1 MKISTRWLG
10 RHVDLAGISPKE
22 IAQAL
27 TIHTA
32 EVEGLERFL
41 PHLSNVVVGHV
52 LSRDKHPDA
61 DKLGVCK
68 VDVGDGTIR
77 QIVCGAPNVAGGQR
91 VAVALPG
98 VELPGDVKIKV
109 SKIRGV
115 ESQGMICSERELG
128 LGEEH
133 NGIWVLPEHA
143 AIGKPVAEVLG
154 LEDWTIEID
163 NKSLTHRPDLWGHR
177 GFANEVAALFGRELK
192 RLDTSLPAHANGPAF
207 SVKIDSASCSRYI
220 ALPIDGVSPRR
231 SPDWLRA
238 LLFAVGQRPIDL
250 LVDLSNFVMLDLGQP
265 NHVFDRNALSKDGIV
280 VRDARAGERMK
291 TLDGVERALVAADML
306 ICSGSEPVAL
316 AGVMGGE
323 GSKVAESTRAL
334 LLEVA
339 TFAPAVVRRT
349 SQRLALRTDSSARF
363 EKNLD
368 PTLPMQAAGHFV
380 RLLKDIEPGATLPCA
395 PTDVGTWR
403 DPARTL
409 EVRPE
414 RVRQLLGD
422 DVSDDEVSGILKKLG
437 FGVERA
443 GNALSVRVPSSR
455 STKDVTIEQDL
466 VEEVGRTRGYARI
479 PERALVADITPPKRD
494 EGWNRRLLTRALQD
508 RLAGAARC
516 RETISYSFV
525 TDDVLQKL
533 GDENEPHVRVINSG
547 VEGASR
553 IRRSVMPSLLG
564 LLEPNRRRRDSVAL
578 FEVGKGYV
586 PECASQRGEPAE
598 VHELGIVYAA
608 SATKDA
614 RFDATSLARLRA
626 NALDAIRAAGFAQVL
641 ERPLQAD
648 QAPRWAHPVRG
659 VALFVGDARVG
670 VVAELEPRVRRA
682 LGLVGDVDSDAAAAL
697 ISLDALLAAE
707 KKPAPF
713 RSLPKFP
720 GVKVDVAVLAPAA
733 LPAGEI
739 ATALEKSSKGLAQSV
754 DLFDVYSG
762 GTLEAGKRSLAFH
775 VVLQAADRTL
785 TDEDV
790 QKFLSRAERA
800 VTDLGGA
807 VRKA

>member
-10 RHVDLAGISPKE
+10 RHVDLTGISPKQ
-22 IAQAL
+22 IAEAL

-32 EVEGLERFL
+32 EVEGLEPFL
-41 PHLSNVVVGHV
+41 PHLGKVVVGHV
-52 LSRDKHPDA
+52 LSREKHPDA
-61 DKLGVCK
+61 DKLGVCQ
-68 VDVGDGTIR
+68 VDVGDGTTR
-77 QIVCGAPNVAGGQR
+77 QIVCGAANVAGGQR

-98 VELPGDVKIKV
+98 VELPGDFKIKV

-128 LGEEH
+128 LGDEH
-133 NGIWVLPEHA
+133 AGIWVLPESV
-143 AIGKPVAEVLG
+143 AIGKPVALVLG
-154 LEDWTIEID
+154 LDDWVIEID

-177 GFANEVAALFGRELK
+177 GVGIEVAALFGRELK
-192 RLDTSLPAHANGPAF
+192 RLDTSLPANASGPVF
-207 SVKIDSASCSRYI
+207 PVRIESASCSRYV

-250 LVDLSNFVMLDLGQP
+250 LVDLSNFVMLDIGQP

-280 VRDARAGERMK
+280 VRDARPGERMK
-291 TLDGVERALVAADML
+291 TLDGVERALVPSDML
-306 ICSGSEPVAL
+306 ICSGDAPVAL

-323 GSKVAESTRAL
+323 GSKVAEGTRSL

-339 TFAPAVVRRT
+339 TFQPAVVRRT

-380 RLLKDIEPGATLPCA
+380 RLLREIEPGATLPCP
-395 PTDVGTWR
+395 PTDVGPWR

-409 EVRPE
+409 QVRPE

-422 DVSDDEVSGILKKLG
+422 DVPDDEVAGILTRLG
-437 FGVERA
+437 FGVEKQGTVLA
-443 GNALSVRVPSSR
+443 VRVPSAR
-455 STKDVTIEQDL
+455 ATKDVTIEQDL

-479 PERALVADITPPKRD
+479 PERALVADIAPPKRD
-494 EGWNRRLLTRALQD
+494 EGWNRRMLARALQD
-508 RLAGAARC
+508 RLAGGARF

-525 TDDVLQKL
+525 ADDLLAKL

-564 LLEPNRRRRDSVAL
+564 LLEPNRRRRDTVAL

-586 PECASQRGEPAE
+586 PECSSPKGEPAE
-598 VHELGIVYAA
+598 VHELGIVLAA
-608 SATKDA
+608 AATKDA

-626 NALDAIRAAGFAQVL
+626 SALDAVRAAGFAQVV
-641 ERPLQAD
+641 ERPLTAED
-648 QAPRWAHPVRG
+648 APRWAHPVRG
-659 VALFVGDARVG
+659 VTLHVGDARVG
-670 VVAELEPRVRRA
+670 FVAELEPRLRRA

-697 ISLDALLAAE
+697 ISLDALLNAE
-707 KKPAPF
+707 RKPAAF

-720 GVKVDVAVLAPAA
+720 GVKVDVAVLVPATVRSGDLA
-733 LPAGEI
+733 A
-739 ATALEKSSKGLAQSV
+739 ALEKSGKGLV
-754 DLFDVYSG
+754 EGVELFDLYAG
-762 GTLEAGKRSLAFH
+762 GSVEAGKKSLAFH
-775 VVLQAADRTL
+775 VRLLAADRTL
-785 TDEDV
+785 TEEDV
-790 QKFLSRAERA
+790 QKYLSRVERA
-800 VTDLGGA
+800 VGELGGA